1 MGILQTRIWL
11 PQIPLSRFAPLCGT
25 PNPGQKSGTGK
36 SSGTRLE
43 NSSRITGHAEVISVN
58 PTAPLLPACRPSG
71 SYRVVA
77 RIEIQSVGASRGWAL
92 HIR

>member
-43 NSSRITGHAEVISVN
+43 NSSRITGKPECMVRRFAASEMWAVTTGRLCMN
-58 PTAPLLPACRPSG
+58 PKNAAG
-71 SYRVVA
+71 
-77 RIEIQSVGASRGWAL
+77 I
-92 HIR
+92 

>member
-25 PNPGQKSGTGK
+25 PNLGQKSGTGK

-43 NSSRITGHAEVISVN
+43 NSSRITGNPEVIRS
-58 PTAPLLPACRPSG
+58 
-71 SYRVVA
+71 
-77 RIEIQSVGASRGWAL
+77 SVGLVLTNASAL
-92 HIR
+92 PDARSR